1 MEDLSINPGDL
12 VVLRNNITGIV
23 ISVWNFDSVGT
34 LVAVMVDSDVK
45 VFDIHEII
53 RVIQREG

>member
-23 ISVWNFDSVGT
+23 ISIWDFDSVGT
-34 LVAVMVDSDVK
+34 LVAVMVDGDVK
-45 VFDIHEII
+45 VFDIHEIT

>member
-12 VVLRNNITGIV
+12 VVLRNNVTGIV
-23 ISVWNFDSVGT
+23 ISIWDFDSVGT
-34 LVAVMVDSDVK
+34 LVAVMVDGDVK
-45 VFDIHEII
+45 VFDIHEIT

>member
-23 ISVWNFDSVGT
+23 ISIWDFDSVGT